1 MADVILHDSVE
12 EMRAHVQA
20 GRLSDAFALGQHI
33 LRYYPKH
40 IETYVVL
47 AQASLEAN
55 DMAGATDL
63 FRRVLSA
70 DPENVLALAGMA
82 LIHEMQDRTDEA
94 LWYLERAYEIQPGN
108 DNLRRELVRMR
119 ETYYGAVA
127 ERLELTPGALA
138 RIYARQGQYAPAVN
152 EFRRLLR
159 HEGKRYDAR
168 VALAEALYRAGRA
181 DEAAKLAQNIMQDAP
196 YSLKPNLILGVLWS
210 DNSVPEGKEYLA
222 RAQAMDPENRVARD
236 LIGAGFADIP
246 PPRLPSLGDK
256 TASALQGDQPIGLAH
271 EEPAASSY
279 TADADTFASEIE
291 PFDAAQDIGEIQ
303 ASAPESAHETGGPPL
318 AAAAI
323 GAIAAAEMLSARETA
338 RADASPIPGPA
349 PAETVPTGESAVHDA
364 GPATAAPADATIAQ
378 AEAAPVPDAAPGEI
392 AAAPEPSAS
401 VPPPVQADASPAP
414 RARSKTDSIPTEAI
428 AAAAAALATSIA
440 VDKSKQPAPARRT
453 HPALPKVRPVIG
465 GASDKLPGWLRL
477 SATPSQASASFDA
490 PAPTEGER
498 IVPIVTPETNPAQDN
513 RPDWLVQAQASNA
526 GQAADAPDTDLP
538 DWLRSA
544 AVLGQAENLVTSASA
559 ETPTKGPPQESLKA
573 AESPLPDWLR
583 DSGQTQVQAASVE
596 TAAAGESKTEMPAWL
611 QDMPLQAA
619 SAPSADSLIET
630 TESAVLQQVPV
641 QAAEPDTSVAD
652 ELPPPLTG
660 TGSAQGIAPAPDAV
674 PETTASVSPEPAAAP
689 ERPADARALIDTAHL
704 KRDNGDLKGALDSY
718 ERAMHRRPNHLEE
731 IVGDLQELL
740 KQPDTP
746 ATVHRLLG
754 EAYAMTGR
762 YKESLEQ
769 YRLAMGK

>member
-1 MADVILHDSVE
+1 
-12 EMRAHVQA
+12 MRAHVQA

-82 LIHEMQDRTDEA
+82 LIHEMQDRSDEA

-108 DNLRRELVRMR
+108 DDLRRELVRLR
-119 ETYYGAVA
+119 EMYYGAVT

-181 DEAAKLAQNIMQDAP
+181 DEAAQLAQNIMQDAP

-210 DNSVPEGKEYLA
+210 ENSVPEGKEYLA
-222 RAQAMDPENRVARD
+222 RAQAMDPECRVARD
-236 LIGAGFADIP
+236 LIGAGFADMP
-246 PPRLPSLGDK
+246 PPRLPSLDAK
-256 TASALQGDQPIGLAH
+256 TAGAPQGDQPIGLAYA
-271 EEPAASSY
+271 EPAASSFA
-279 TADADTFASEIE
+279 ADADTFASEIE
-291 PFDAAQDIGEIQ
+291 PFDAAQDIDELQ
-303 ASAPESAHETGGPPL
+303 VSAPESAHETGGPPL

-323 GAIAAAEMLSARETA
+323 GTIAAAEMLSARETA
-338 RADASPIPGPA
+338 RADASPVPGTA
-349 PAETVPTGESAVHDA
+349 QVETAPTGESTVHDA
-364 GPATAAPADATIAQ
+364 GLAAAAPADATTWV
-378 AEAAPVPDAAPGEI
+378 AEASTMPDTIPAEI
-392 AAAPEPSAS
+392 AAAQEQSAS
-401 VPPPVQADASPAP
+401 LPPPVRADASPAP
-414 RARSKTDSIPTEAI
+414 RARSKSDSIPTDAI

-490 PAPTEGER
+490 PAPTKAEH
-498 IVPIVTPETNPAQDN
+498 IAPIVTPETNPAQDN
-513 RPDWLVQAQASNA
+513 RPDWLVQAQASTS
-526 GQAADAPDTDLP
+526 GQAADAPDTELP
-538 DWLRSA
+538 AWLRSA
-544 AVLGQAENLVTSASA
+544 AVLSQAQNLVTSPSP
-559 ETPTKGPPQESLKA
+559 ETLSGVPAGDSIKA

-583 DSGQTQVQAASVE
+583 DSNQTKVQAAAVS
-596 TAAAGESKTEMPAWL
+596 TAATDEPKSEIPAWL
-611 QDMPLQAA
+611 QDAPVQA
-619 SAPSADSLIET
+619 SGAPTADSLSDTKGTADVMQE
-630 TESAVLQQVPV
+630 PV
-641 QAAEPDTSVAD
+641 RAGEPGTGVTN

-660 TGSAQGIAPAPDAV
+660 TGSTQGIASPPPAV
-674 PETTASVSPEPAAAP
+674 PEATESVSPEPAAAP
-689 ERPADARALIDTAHL
+689 EKPADARALIDTARV

-731 IVGDLQELL
+731 IVGDLQELM